1 MKTRV
6 AIIGFGVA
14 GANLAFS
21 LRQKE
26 IDFVVVNDDRPVSS
40 SKVAAGLFNPIT
52 GKRAVKTWMADDLF
66 PFADK
71 FYSKVEETLKIKI
84 RHQKN
89 AFRLFKNTGD
99 QNDIISKA
107 LEPHLKQYINT
118 DFNSTQYKEYIN
130 GQAQGIEI
138 LKAGHVDLP
147 NYLSNFI
154 QLLKKEEKYIEKK
167 IKNEDLLFQ
176 NNTLKLPQL
185 NADYFVFCEGYQAI
199 NNPLFNW
206 LPFSVTKGEMLKI
219 RTPFPSSHILNNGFF
234 FFFFEEK
241 EEFWIGSSYERVADE
256 HISEKGRAILT
267 EKIGDFFKNGY
278 QIIDQK
284 GAVRPTVRDRR
295 PFIGRH
301 PQITNSYI
309 FNGMGTKG
317 VTLSPYFANQF
328 INHLFGDVQL
338 DKQVNIERYFS
349 LYSQIK

>member
-21 LRQKE
+21 LRQKN
-26 IDFVVVNDDRPVSS
+26 IDFIVVNNDRPVTS

-52 GKRAVKTWMADDLF
+52 GKRAVKTWMADQLF

-71 FYSKVEETLKIKI
+71 FYSNIEQDLKIKI

-89 AFRLFKNTGD
+89 AFRLFKNIGD
-99 QNDIISKA
+99 QNDILSKA
-107 LEPHLKQYINT
+107 LEPYFKQYINP
-118 DFNSTQYKEYIN
+118 DFDSEVHKEHIN
-130 GQAQGIEI
+130 GQVQGLEI
-138 LKAGHVDLP
+138 LKSGHVDLP
-147 NYLSNFI
+147 KYLSNFI
-154 QLLKKEEKYIEKK
+154 ALLKKEGKYIDKTL
-167 IKNEDLLFQ
+167 INEDLTIQ
-176 NNTLKLPQL
+176 NLTLELPDID
-185 NADYFVFCEGYQAI
+185 ADYFIFCELYQAI
-199 NNPLFNW
+199 NNSLFNW

-219 RTPFPSSHILNNGFF
+219 KTPFPSSHIINNGFF
-234 FFFFEEK
+234 LLPSEEK
-241 EEFWIGSSYERVADE
+241 DEFWVGSSYERIADE
-256 HISEKGRAILT
+256 NISEKGREILT
-267 EKIGDFFKNGY
+267 EKVGDFFKKGY
-278 QIIDQK
+278 EIIGQK

-301 PQITNSYI
+301 PEIMNAYI

-328 INHLFGDVQL
+328 TNHLFSDGQL